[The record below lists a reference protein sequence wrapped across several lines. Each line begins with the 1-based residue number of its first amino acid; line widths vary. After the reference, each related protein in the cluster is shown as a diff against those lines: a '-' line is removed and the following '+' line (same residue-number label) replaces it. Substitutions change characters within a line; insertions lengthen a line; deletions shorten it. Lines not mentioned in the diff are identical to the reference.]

1 MRPPED
7 DRMRNLP
14 SPKVSRRRPWTAP
27 LKFAGSYLAAL
38 LLVHIMVYWVAQD
51 GYAAYAVTS
60 AAFFLPMCLYSCC
73 QTTLRKQHILTGLQT
88 PPQGRLNTLYYN
100 FNRRRAAAY
109 GFHVVLTLALV
120 LLLPVYLAILSRAE
134 YVTMMALLPVVV
146 LSTAAIR
153 RHFQRNPVGDKNH
166 PTKNEIPAM
175 TLGGLAFVVC
185 TVLYGLI
192 LFYLANNV
200 TTLSFATPLLGSSN
214 PFQHNQLARL
224 IATVLNNLDAII
236 QSFLGSPTAHEISFP
251 LYMVV
256 AVILLSGGIAF
267 YALNCLFRSL
277 YLGRSRLISVAVP
290 VERLV
295 ELQSKGTPVSVR
307 HLSKKVLASFLL
319 LLMLAAIGITLG
331 SRHLIAHPQ
340 LAQWVA
346 DKTTM
351 AMETIDGAL
360 YKLGTAQQMEAFSAT
375 LQAQTLEEL
384 ERLVNTHFDQMEGN
398 LETYL
403 DAYYSLKSEYG
414 RLLAMIQDAAESVV
428 GGLTQDAA
436 AAALSTNTAAYMDEL
451 LAENLLPEQD
461 LDLQIQE
468 VRENASRVWQQGMAA
483 IREKNKITHR
493 NGVYQATVNINL
505 DDLMARSA
513 PEFSARMKGS
523 LAAGAVAGVA
533 TGLIVKKLSKEL
545 VEKLSV
551 KASQKLAKE
560 VITEAGEKVLK
571 KSLVG
576 AGLGTAI
583 GSIAPG
589 LGNLLGAV
597 FGTVAGAAV
606 GVGVDFVALKLE
618 EAVNRDQY
626 REEILAAIREQRQ
639 EYLAAF
645 STDGNKQAEAPPVE
659 CGDGGKQGR
668 SQ

>member
-1 MRPPED
+1 MQ
-7 DRMRNLP
+7 NLQ
-14 SPKVSRRRPWTAP
+14 SLKVSRHGPWTVL

-38 LLVHIMVYWVAQD
+38 LLVHLMVYWVSRD
-51 GYAAYAVTS
+51 GYTAYAVT
-60 AAFFLPMCLYSCC
+60 ATAFFLPMYLYSCC
-73 QTTLRKQHILTGLQT
+73 QTTLRKQHALTGLQT
-88 PPQGRLNTLYYN
+88 PPQGFWNTQYYN

-109 GFHVVLTLALV
+109 GFHVVLTLALA

-134 YVTMMALLPVVV
+134 YVAMMALLPVVV

-175 TLGGLAFVVC
+175 TLGGLAFAVC

-192 LFYLANNV
+192 LFYLANKV
-200 TTLSFATPLLGSSN
+200 DTLSFATPLLGSSN
-214 PFQHNQLARL
+214 PFQHNQLAGL
-224 IATVLNNLDAII
+224 LATVLNNFDEII
-236 QSFLGSPTAHEISFP
+236 QSTLGSPLAHEISFP

-256 AVILLSGGIAF
+256 AVILLSGGTAF
-267 YALNCLFRSL
+267 YTLNCLFRSL

-295 ELQSKGTPVSVR
+295 ELQAEGTPVSVR
-307 HLSKKVLASFLL
+307 HLSKKVLAGCLL
-319 LLMLAAIGITLG
+319 LLMLAALGITLG
-331 SRHLIAHPQ
+331 SRQLLAHPQ
-340 LAQWVA
+340 WVQWVEE
-346 DKTTM
+346 KTTM
-351 AMETIDGAL
+351 VGEMIDGAL

-384 ERLVNTHFDQMEGN
+384 ELLVNRHFDQMEGN
-398 LETYL
+398 VDTYL

-414 RLLAMIQDAAESVV
+414 RLLAMIQDAAEAVL
-428 GGLTQDAA
+428 GGLARDAA
-436 AAALSTNTAAYMDEL
+436 AAELSTNTAAYMDQL
-451 LAENLLPEQD
+451 MVENLLPEQD
-461 LDLQIQE
+461 LDLQMQE
-468 VRENASRVWQQGMAA
+468 VRENASRVWQQGMEA
-483 IREKNKITHR
+483 IREQNKITYR
-493 NGVYQATVNINL
+493 NGMYQTTANINL
-505 DDLMARSA
+505 DDIMARSA

-545 VEKLSV
+545 VEKLSA
-551 KASQKLAKE
+551 KASQKLAKK

-576 AGLGTAI
+576 AGVGTAI

-597 FGTVAGAAV
+597 FGTVAGTAV
-606 GVGVDFVALKLE
+606 GVGVDFTALKLE

-639 EYLAAF
+639 EYLVAF
-645 STDGNKQAEAPPVE
+645 STDGGRQTEVPPE
-659 CGDGGKQGR
+659 EPLQE
-668 SQ
+668 